1 MRKCLVTISAALGLL
16 AFAAGNASAADLD
29 QTLLQQAPELPMTKP
44 VEVGTGW
51 YLRGDLA
58 YNISKDDVHSNVT
71 TVGPLSSSS
80 DFSIPTS
87 SFAVTSV
94 SKDTTPISG
103 SIGFGYHFNDYLRA
117 DIDVGVLSM
126 NKSNYESP
134 GSCEGTTTITNNA
147 TGAVLSTQPG
157 TASCD
162 SNIAVQTNVWYGML
176 NGYFDLGTYAGL
188 TPYVGAGVGF
198 AYAPVKFS
206 TSATCKASQTSN
218 GTTTTTFLCDGQSSA
233 SDASVNYAGS
243 SYKNNSFSFAY
254 ALSAGFAYQMTKNLS
269 LDVGY
274 QYIDAPNAQ
283 YAAVGDSGPYIGK
296 GLSYQQVKVGL
307 RYDIW

>member
-1 MRKCLVTISAALGLL
+1 MWKFLATASAAFALL
-16 AFAAGNASAADLD
+16 ALGSSGAGAADLD
-29 QTLLQQAPELPMTKP
+29 QTLLAAPELPLTKP

-58 YNISKDDVHSNVT
+58 YNVSEADVHSNVT
-71 TVGPLSSSS
+71 TVGPITGSG
-80 DFSIPTS
+80 FSIPTS
-87 SFAVTSV
+87 ALGVTSN
-94 SKDTTPISG
+94 SEDTTPISG

-117 DIDVGVLSM
+117 DINVGVLSM
-126 NKSNYESP
+126 KKSNYESP
-134 GSCEGTTTITNNA
+134 GSCEGTTTITNNS
-147 TGAVLSTQPG
+147 TGAVISSQPG

-162 SNIAVQTNVWYGML
+162 SNIAVQTNVWFGML
-176 NGYFDLGTYAGL
+176 NGYFDLGTYAGI

-198 AYAPVKFS
+198 AYAPVKLN
-206 TSATCKASQTSN
+206 TSATCKASQSSN
-218 GTTTTTFLCDGQSSA
+218 GTTTTTFLCDGQSST
-233 SDASVNYAGS
+233 SDASVNYSGS

-269 LDVGY
+269 LDLGY
-274 QYIDAPNAQ
+274 QYVDAPNAE